1 MKKPWIFGKGANKMQ
16 NIAQTER
23 ITAEE
28 LVYYLMF
35 SILLFMKGIGLEE
48 AGTLFRLCLAVSGI
62 LFVLKIALGRY
73 HWKELVVMGIFL
85 LWGGGIFLHI
95 GTFSIL
101 IYTMMLFGMK
111 NISVKKIMKLGAFVW
126 SSYMLF
132 TISAAIFLE
141 RFGVR
146 LVHEK
151 LGLGPILR
159 ESLGY
164 THPNVLHISFILLMT
179 FILYLTKKDNL
190 WKVSIIL
197 MGINAY
203 IFFYSLSYTGV
214 LISGLMIVFFFYFKF
229 RKKITAIEKVGIQAT
244 LPVCLVFS
252 FLIPATVPMESF
264 LFTIVNKLLNSRLWA
279 IKVFLDEYGF
289 SFWGKPIR
297 ISNFSL
303 DNSFVYAVGWYG
315 VLLFSILMIAYYF
328 VIKIYLKEN
337 RREELAV
344 ILSFFMAGLTEQFL
358 FNASIKNISLLF
370 LGEFFYRWMRGKGR
384 EVSVLE
390 NWNRSFEI
398 KADMLI
404 FFKERG
410 KSYLTLKA
418 FIGYIVMSVVIT
430 GILQFTDITM
440 PFHQE
445 YEQVYVNERLCDC
458 DGELVLFHEIEP
470 QENTLTIGWQ
480 SEDFQFY
487 RFDEENSNLI
497 WFMKLRNRVS
507 LSLYL
512 SLISVMIVLT
522 ILPKK
527 EKRNE

>member
-1 MKKPWIFGKGANKMQ
+1 MQ
-16 NIAQTER
+16 STVQKER

-28 LVYYLMF
+28 LVYGLMF

-48 AGTLFRLCLAVSGI
+48 AGTLFRLCLLVSGV

-73 HWKELVVMGIFL
+73 HWKELVIMGIFL

-95 GTFSIL
+95 GSFSIL
-101 IYTMMLFGMK
+101 IYAMMLFGMK
-111 NISVKKIMKLGAFVW
+111 NISVKKIMKLGAVVW
-126 SSYMLF
+126 SGCMLF
-132 TISAAIFLE
+132 TISAAVFLE

-179 FILYLTKKDNL
+179 FVLYLTKKENL
-190 WKVSIIL
+190 WKVSLIL

-214 LISGLMIVFFFYFKF
+214 LISGIMIVFFFYFKC
-229 RKKITAIEKVGIQAT
+229 RKKITVLEKAGIQMILPLCLT
-244 LPVCLVFS
+244 LS
-252 FLIPATVPMESF
+252 FLVPAFVPMESL

-289 SFWGKPIR
+289 TALGEPITR
-297 ISNFSL
+297 SNFSL

-315 VLLFSILMIAYYF
+315 VLLFAILMIAYLF
-328 VIKIYLKEN
+328 VIKKYLKED

-358 FNASIKNISLLF
+358 FNASIKNISILF
-370 LGEFFYRWMRGKGR
+370 LGELFYLWMEGKGR
-384 EVSVLE
+384 EVSILE
-390 NWNRSFEI
+390 KWNRNFEI
-398 KADMLI
+398 KTEKMISL
-404 FFKERG
+404 KESG

-418 FIGYIVMSVVIT
+418 FIGCAVMTAAIA
-430 GILQFTDITM
+430 GILQLADVTM

-445 YEQVYVNERLCDC
+445 YKQVYVNERLCDC
-458 DGELVLFHEIEP
+458 DGELVPLQKIE
-470 QENTLTIGWQ
+470 QQQDILIIGWQ

-497 WFMKLRNRVS
+497 WLMELRNRVS
-507 LSLYL
+507 LSLYI